1 MSASARSDTQSAV
14 IYARYS
20 SHAQRDV
27 SIEQQLRECRKFAE
41 RQGIEIVGIYEDRA
55 LTGTND
61 KRPGFQQMIRDAE
74 KNNWSYIIVYTLDR
88 FARDRYD
95 SAVYKRQLKN
105 CGVKVLSAMENI
117 SDDPTGILME
127 SLLEGLAEYYSKELS
142 RKIRRGMED
151 NADKCMANGS
161 LPYGYRR
168 GADGKYA
175 IHAGE
180 AAIVQEVFQRV
191 KDGEAFADIER
202 DLNARGVKTKTGH
215 SWNKSS
221 FNTMMKN
228 ERYTGVYIYGDTRI
242 AGGIPQII
250 SKELFDAV
258 QYRLYTKNNP
268 RSGGLP
274 QKRRRENSVYLLTGK
289 LFCGHCK
296 SPMVGVSGKSQSTT
310 PYYYYACQ
318 KRRKEHTC
326 NKVPVRREYIELAIT
341 KALKE
346 HMLNDAA
353 IDTMADAVL
362 AYQAQTAAPPEID
375 ILENRLAE
383 IRRSIKNLVAA
394 VEKGIFSASTQNRLA
409 ELEEEEK
416 LVSGQLALAQEE
428 TAYLAT
434 REELI
439 AALKLFQEG
448 DVDDKAYQE
457 ALIDTFLIAAYV
469 YDDNLRIVFNLGSQ
483 KRSEVEIPFDIDT
496 VSPSGTDGVLL
507 SSPSVHH
514 IGASFVSL
522 APTFFKSQSALTPL
536 LLLFR
541 FEAASLGFKSVLGV
555 CRNRYL

>member
-1 MSASARSDTQSAV
+1 MKQMESTNILSAV

-27 SIEQQLRECRKFAE
+27 SIEQQLKACRIFAE
-41 RQGIEIVGIYEDRA
+41 RQNIEIVGIYEDRA

-61 KRPGFQQMIRDAE
+61 KRPGFQRMIQDAE
-74 KNNWSYIIVYTLDR
+74 KSEWSYVIVYTLDR

-117 SDDPTGILME
+117 SDDPTGVLME

-151 NADKCMANGS
+151 NAERCMANGT
-161 LPYGYRR
+161 LPFGYRR
-168 GADGKYA
+168 GEDGRYA
-175 IHAGE
+175 IHTAE

-191 KDGEAFADIER
+191 RDGDAFADIER
-202 DLNARGVKTKTGH
+202 DLNARGIKTKTGH
-215 SWNKSS
+215 AWNKSS

-228 ERYTGVYIYGDTRI
+228 ERYTGVYIYGGTRI
-242 AGGIPQII
+242 EGGIPQII

-296 SPMVGVSGKSQSTT
+296 SPMVGVSGKSQSAT

-326 NKVPVRREYIELAIT
+326 DKAPIRREYIELAIT
-341 KALKE
+341 KALRE

-353 IDTMADAVL
+353 INALADAVME
-362 AYQAQTAAPPEID
+362 YQAQTAETPEIS
-375 ILENRLAE
+375 ILEERLAE
-383 IRRSIKNLVAA
+383 ISKSIRNLVAA
-394 VEKGIFSASTQNRLA
+394 VEKGIFSSATQNRLT
-409 ELEEEEK
+409 ELEAEEK
-416 LVSGQLALAQEE
+416 LVSGQLAMAQEE
-428 TAYLAT
+428 KSHMAT
-434 REELI
+434 KEELV
-439 AALKLFQEG
+439 ATLKLFQDG
-448 DVDDKAYQE
+448 DVEDKEYQE
-457 ALIDTFLIAAYV
+457 TLIDTFLIAAYI
-469 YDDNLRIVFNLGSQ
+469 YDNSLRIVFNLGGQ
-483 KRSEVEIPFDIDT
+483 KRSEVDIPFDIDT
-496 VSPSGTDGVLL
+496 VVFDDCNTDVLL

-514 IGASFVSL
+514 SDRTRTFECGPFSL
-522 APTFFKSQSALTPL
+522 IL
-536 LLLFR
+536 
-541 FEAASLGFKSVLGV
+541 
-555 CRNRYL
+555 

>member
-1 MSASARSDTQSAV
+1 MNSSARSDTQTAV

-27 SIEQQLRECRKFAE
+27 SIEQQLRECRKFAQ
-41 RQGIEIVGIYEDRA
+41 RQGIEIVGTYEDRA

-74 KNNWSYIIVYTLDR
+74 KSDWSYVIVYTLDR

-117 SDDPTGILME
+117 SDDPTGVLME

-151 NADKCMANGS
+151 NAGRCMANGS
-161 LPYGYRR
+161 LPFGYRR
-168 GADGKYA
+168 GEDGKYA
-175 IHAGE
+175 IHTAE
-180 AAIVQEVFQRV
+180 AVIVQEVFRRV
-191 KDGEAFADIER
+191 KDGDSFADIER

-215 SWNKSS
+215 AWNKSS

-242 AGGIPQII
+242 EGGIPPII

-289 LFCGHCK
+289 LFCGRCK
-296 SPMVGVSGKSQSTT
+296 SPMVGVSGKSQSAT

-318 KRRKEHTC
+318 KRRKEHAC
-326 NKVPVRREYIELAIT
+326 DRAPIRREYIELAIT
-341 KALKE
+341 RALKE

-353 IDTMADAVL
+353 INALADAVL
-362 AYQAQTAAPPEID
+362 AYQVQTASTPEVN
-375 ILENRLAE
+375 ILEDRLAE
-383 IRRSIKNLVAA
+383 IQRSIKNLVAA
-394 VEKGIFSASTQNRLA
+394 VEKGIFSASTQSRLT
-409 ELEEEEK
+409 ELEAEEK
-416 LVSGQLALAQEE
+416 LVSGQLALAEE
-428 TAYLAT
+428 EKAHLAT
-434 REELI
+434 KEELI
-439 AALKLFQEG
+439 ATLRLFQDG
-448 DVDDKAYQE
+448 DIEDKAYQG
-457 ALIDTFLIAAYV
+457 
-469 YDDNLRIVFNLGSQ
+469 NG
-483 KRSEVEIPFDIDT
+483 
-496 VSPSGTDGVLL
+496 
-507 SSPSVHH
+507 
-514 IGASFVSL
+514 
-522 APTFFKSQSALTPL
+522 PT
-536 LLLFR
+536 
-541 FEAASLGFKSVLGV
+541 
-555 CRNRYL
+555 